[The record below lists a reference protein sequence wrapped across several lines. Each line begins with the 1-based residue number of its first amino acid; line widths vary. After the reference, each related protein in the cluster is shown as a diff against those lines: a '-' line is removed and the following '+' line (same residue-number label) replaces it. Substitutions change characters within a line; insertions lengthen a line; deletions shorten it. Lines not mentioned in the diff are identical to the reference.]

1 LHVTEE
7 GSYEHGDFIAGLDD
21 FAAMREAVKECRGHF
36 DIPEDVAPFSE
47 GEVRR
52 DDERDA
58 LVW

>member
-1 LHVTEE
+1 MNTVTV
-7 GSYEHGDFIAGLDD
+7 IAGLDD

-36 DIPEDVAPFSE
+36 DIPEDVVPFSE